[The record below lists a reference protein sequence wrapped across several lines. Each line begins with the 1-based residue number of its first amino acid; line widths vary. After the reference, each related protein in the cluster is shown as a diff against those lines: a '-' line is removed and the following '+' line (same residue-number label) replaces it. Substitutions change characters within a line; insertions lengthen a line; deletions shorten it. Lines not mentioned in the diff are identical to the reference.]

1 MLRADYSAE
10 LRVSLP
16 PLDPLVREAVQDDQ
30 EAVTGQGGAAQR
42 VPVAHEEGEG
52 STEPPL
58 PPAAP
63 VETSTP
69 ATLTASPTEDV
80 STPTPSLPPAGT
92 RTPAVPDSP
101 SPTPGPSATPRPGAT
116 AAPTAT
122 LVPTDPQT
130 PAPTA
135 TLVPTDPQTPLPT
148 ATPVPTA
155 TQTPLPTAAPVPTT
169 TQTPLPTAT
178 PVGGTIEGTVLDEV
192 SEEPI
197 SGVTVTVQGIGLST
211 PTDSSG
217 NYVIAN
223 VPPGF
228 YLLTASAPGY
238 ESLSKTP
245 VEVKAGGITVLKF
258 ELIPVA
264 GTIEGTVL
272 DEVSEEPIS
281 GATVTVEGTGLS
293 TTTDGS
299 GDYVIANVPHGFYTL
314 TASAP
319 GYESLSKTPVEVK
332 AGKITV
338 LKFELIPVAGAIEG
352 TVLDEVSEEPI
363 SGATVTVQGTGFS
376 TTTDGSG
383 NYVIANVPHGFYT
396 LTTSAPGYESL
407 SATQVEVKAGGIT
420 VLKFELFLE

>member
-130 PAPTA
+130 P
-135 TLVPTDPQTPLPT
+135 
-148 ATPVPTA
+148 
-155 TQTPLPTAAPVPTT
+155 LPTAAPVPTT

-197 SGVTVTVQGIGLST
+197 SGVTVTVQGTGLST
-211 PTDSSG
+211 P
-217 NYVIAN
+217 
-223 VPPGF
+223 
-228 YLLTASAPGY
+228 
-238 ESLSKTP
+238 
-245 VEVKAGGITVLKF
+245 
-258 ELIPVA
+258 
-264 GTIEGTVL
+264 
-272 DEVSEEPIS
+272 
-281 GATVTVEGTGLS
+281 
-293 TTTDGS
+293 TDGS
-299 GDYVIANVPHGFYTL
+299 GDYVMQTCL
-314 TASAP
+314 T
-319 GYESLSKTPVEVK
+319 
-332 AGKITV
+332 
-338 LKFELIPVAGAIEG
+338 
-352 TVLDEVSEEPI
+352 VS
-363 SGATVTVQGTGFS
+363 TR
-376 TTTDGSG
+376 
-383 NYVIANVPHGFYT
+383 
-396 LTTSAPGYESL
+396 
-407 SATQVEVKAGGIT
+407 
-420 VLKFELFLE
+420 

>member
-1 MLRADYSAE
+1 M
-10 LRVSLP
+10 
-16 PLDPLVREAVQDDQ
+16 
-30 EAVTGQGGAAQR
+30 
-42 VPVAHEEGEG
+42 
-52 STEPPL
+52 
-58 PPAAP
+58 
-63 VETSTP
+63 
-69 ATLTASPTEDV
+69 
-80 STPTPSLPPAGT
+80 
-92 RTPAVPDSP
+92 PDSP

-116 AAPTAT
+116 AAPTATLVPTDPQTPAPTATLVPTDPQTPAPTAT

-197 SGVTVTVQGIGLST
+197 SGVTVTVQGTGLST

-258 ELIPVA
+258 ELISVA
-264 GTIEGTVL
+264 GAIEGTVLDEVSEEPISGATVTVEGTGLSTPTDSSGNYVIANVPPGFYLLTASAPGYESLSKTPVEVKAGGITVLKFELISVAGAIEGTVL

-314 TASAP
+314 T
-319 GYESLSKTPVEVK
+319 
-332 AGKITV
+332 
-338 LKFELIPVAGAIEG
+338 
-352 TVLDEVSEEPI
+352 
-363 SGATVTVQGTGFS
+363 
-376 TTTDGSG
+376 
-383 NYVIANVPHGFYT
+383 
-396 LTTSAPGYESL
+396 TSAPGYESL

>member
-135 TLVPTDPQTPLPT
+135 TLVPTDPQTP
-148 ATPVPTA
+148 A
-155 TQTPLPTAAPVPTT
+155 PTAALVPTT

-178 PVGGTIEGTVLDEV
+178 PV
-192 SEEPI
+192 
-197 SGVTVTVQGIGLST
+197 
-211 PTDSSG
+211 
-217 NYVIAN
+217 
-223 VPPGF
+223 
-228 YLLTASAPGY
+228 
-238 ESLSKTP
+238 
-245 VEVKAGGITVLKF
+245 AG
-258 ELIPVA
+258 A
-264 GTIEGTVL
+264 IEGTVL

-319 GYESLSKTPVEVK
+319 GYESLSKTQVEVK

-338 LKFELIPVAGAIEG
+338 LKFEL
-352 TVLDEVSEEPI
+352 
-363 SGATVTVQGTGFS
+363 
-376 TTTDGSG
+376 
-383 NYVIANVPHGFYT
+383 
-396 LTTSAPGYESL
+396 
-407 SATQVEVKAGGIT
+407 
-420 VLKFELFLE
+420 FLE